1 MANLSGTWLGTYWQ
15 YSLPT
20 RFEMSLL
27 QGGNSLSGN
36 SLDNG
41 GLGEAI
47 LSGEVQGRSVQFTK
61 QYVMHRYY
69 SIVYEGT
76 VSEDEKLMSE
86 DEKLMR
92 GQWWIGQESGE
103 WEARRGGE
111 DLLQEL
117 MQKKDEK
124 KILTVGRLI

>member
-15 YSLPT
+15 FSLPT
-20 RFEMSLL
+20 RFEISLL

-36 SLDNG
+36 ILDDG

-47 LSGEVQGRSVQFTK
+47 VSGEVQGRSVQFTK

-76 VSEDEKLMSE
+76 VSEDEKT
-86 DEKLMR
+86 MR
-92 GQWWIGQESGE
+92 GKWRINNKESGE

-111 DLLQEL
+111 DLLKEL
-117 MQKKDEK
+117 MQKEAEK
-124 KILTVGRLI
+124 KLLTVGRLSG

>member
-15 YSLPT
+15 HSLPT

-36 SLDNG
+36 SLDDG

-47 LSGEVQGRSVQFTK
+47 LSGEVQGRSIQFTK
-61 QYVMHRYY
+61 QYVMYRYY

-76 VSEDEKLMSE
+76 LSENEKTMY
-86 DEKLMR
+86 
-92 GQWWIGQESGE
+92 GQWRIGQESGE

-124 KILTVGRLI
+124 KILTVARSIAVQKLI